1 MISSRARLSSKK
13 AQKSFYQR
21 YLQDDSESNNSSDED
36 SLQQLINEEVDAIRK
51 RRASKRRKRRSIFRQ
66 PNGLWCDDTEAF
78 VRPDPKTCT
87 WYKLYVASDSFG
99 RIPRLMRK
107 FCKWFRMSRQ
117 QFMELVEL
125 GQSENWFPSAEK
137 KDCTGRI
144 GHPLELMLLGSLC
157 YLGRGFTFDDLEES
171 TFVSESSHRK
181 FFHEFH

>member
-51 RRASKRRKRRSIFRQ
+51 RRASKQRKYRSIFRQ
-66 PNGLWCDDTEAF
+66 PNGLWCDDAEAF
-78 VRPDPKTCT
+78 APSDPKTCT
-87 WYKLYVASDSFG
+87 WYKLYIASDSFG

-107 FCKWFRMSRQ
+107 FCKRFRMPRQ

-125 GQSENWFPSAEK
+125 ARSENWSPSAEK
-137 KDCTGRI
+137 KDCTGQI